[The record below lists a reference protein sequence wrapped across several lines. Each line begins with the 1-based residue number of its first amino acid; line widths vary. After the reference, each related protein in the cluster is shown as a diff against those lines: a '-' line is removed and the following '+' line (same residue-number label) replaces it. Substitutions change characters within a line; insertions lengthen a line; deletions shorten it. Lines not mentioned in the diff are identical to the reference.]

1 MVYSSSDD
9 DDIPNP
15 GGVCA
20 ANAFSNLAAGAMP
33 PIAHKKAPPPS
44 EVLKP
49 GDWLCGHC
57 GEHNFSN
64 KLNCF
69 SCGFPG
75 PNASGEAAT
84 VSTGPPER
92 PLAAVGVGP
101 SRPDIDMSR
110 RIMKPGDWLCVR
122 LPRISLQPDSQARLG

>member
-1 MVYSSSDD
+1 MRIWVVVMVKGHRLPLQLALDSDELAD
-9 DDIPNP
+9 STRVDF
-15 GGVCA
+15 VVRHLVE
-20 ANAFSNLAAGAMP
+20 ANNKLLRM
-33 PIAHKKAPPPS
+33 
-44 EVLKP
+44 
-49 GDWLCGHC
+49 CGHC

-92 PLAAVGVGP
+92 TPAAVGVGP
-101 SRPDIDMSR
+101 GRPDIDMSR